1 MAGPISQYWAS
12 VGIRTDEKDLKKVDD
27 YLRRIE
33 SRLSKTTGKKG
44 LQVNLFVDE
53 AKFHKHL
60 QGVMNRVGKSSPL
73 KLANVTIDPAAFSKS
88 VRETL
93 AKAQFKAP
101 ISAIVTRVSLQN
113 VRAQVA
119 AVLQGLPINI
129 RVGNVSSRGVSNRG
143 GDGSESVRR
152 RASLTGRGDP
162 SLQEFLMGRPDKSS
176 LSAGNRRYLDAIVGK
191 ATGGVGASPLSRMAI
206 QGGVGG
212 LARLGGGSILGRAA
226 GMAGLA
232 FGGPVGGTLGL
243 AAGGIMSMAG
253 TAFTSIWSGLG
264 KVITLPFQAIS
275 GAASAVTGAFY
286 RIALAAAPL
295 VMGFN
300 YVNRFVQKESQ
311 QQIALNTVSKSLGSS
326 GQAER
331 GWLMNMSNRDGMR
344 YDALIEPYTSFIASA
359 SPAMGLGMAKNV
371 FEAFTQFGMTRGAN
385 NVSMGLAMKAVSQ
398 MAGKGKIQAEE
409 MRGQLGDA
417 PGFGEMQ
424 GIFAQAY
431 QRSLGRTG
439 ADAKQGQ
446 KAIEELNAAMEK
458 GNVISSKVLPFVAEI
473 AKQMAA
479 GGIDEAR
486 MSSFAQQNRFMNQMR
501 EGRDA
506 FRTGGGEQGIAFFWQ
521 MMQKMGAWWVSN
533 GSTVGRY
540 FHAAMVGLD
549 GIRLGLMELW
559 QFASTGKPTAITD
572 WLKGHGLDVD
582 ALRDAMIRLRDAIK
596 QLLGIESNKVGDIL
610 TEITNRL
617 IIFINN
623 LSEIA
628 KAAARVASGVNDVK
642 EVTVEKYSR
651 FNADTPAGKTKTIF
665 GDLASQVMWATGF
678 DNTVFGKVLSA
689 SNPSLGGGLRKIIGG
704 TTDATMA
711 ATEGLY
717 NLGTGGGT
725 KPKLIPDTPGTF
737 KPEGWDTRFGDVS
750 PYARSPLPSQQNLN
764 VTLDVKGNAEVLGAL
779 MDERAKAAFPVMLS
793 NEIAKQVVN
802 APISGSR

>member
-1 MAGPISQYWAS
+1 MAGPLAAYWAS
-12 VGIRTDEKDLKKVDD
+12 IGVRTDEKDLKKVDD
-27 YLRRIE
+27 YLRKIE
-33 SRLSKTTGKKG
+33 ARLSKSTGKKG

-88 VRETL
+88 IRETL

-101 ISAIVTRVSLQN
+101 ISAIVTRASLQN

-129 RVGNVSSRGVSNRG
+129 RVGNVSSRGVSNRS
-143 GDGSESVRR
+143 GDGSESARR

-212 LARLGGGSILGRAA
+212 LARMGGSSILGRAA
-226 GMAGLA
+226 GMAGMA

-243 AAGGIMSMAG
+243 AAGGIMSMAV

-286 RIALAAAPL
+286 RIALAATPL

-300 YVNRFVQKESQ
+300 YINRFVQKESQ
-311 QQIALNTVSKSLGSS
+311 QQIALNTISKSLGSS

-331 GWLMNMSNRDGMR
+331 SWLMNMSNRDGMR
-344 YDALIEPYTSFIASA
+344 YDTLVEPFTSFVASA

-398 MAGKGKIQAEE
+398 MAGKGKVQAEE
-409 MRGQLGDA
+409 LRGQLGDA

-506 FRTGGGEQGIAFFWQ
+506 FRTGGGEQGVAFFWQ
-521 MMQKMGAWWVSN
+521 MMQKMGQWWVDN
-533 GSTVGRY
+533 G
-540 FHAAMVGLD
+540 A
-549 GIRLGLMELW
+549 
-559 QFASTGKPTAITD
+559 
-572 WLKGHGLDVD
+572 
-582 ALRDAMIRLRDAIK
+582 
-596 QLLGIESNKVGDIL
+596 
-610 TEITNRL
+610 
-617 IIFINN
+617 
-623 LSEIA
+623 
-628 KAAARVASGVNDVK
+628 
-642 EVTVEKYSR
+642 
-651 FNADTPAGKTKTIF
+651 
-665 GDLASQVMWATGF
+665 
-678 DNTVFGKVLSA
+678 
-689 SNPSLGGGLRKIIGG
+689 SLGGYFESAVRWLDTFRLGVYEFFQFAKTGQTNSFVEWVSDFGINLEAFRVEFVKMFENISRIFGGVGEETDLKTRIQNFGLRLQEILAEVNVVLAGIARFIE
-704 TTDATMA
+704 ATR
-711 ATEGLY
+711 GLSEKKWY
-717 NLGTGGGT
+717 ESYALLNPFSDLSKRSREATGGIMQAVGGVT
-725 KPKLIPDTPGTF
+725 GATTSAAGVFTDQVGVTSPTRTDYSLFGNGKGGYNNKTWIPIAPSELATRPSDVN
-737 KPEGWDTRFGDVS
+737 PEIPRVS
-750 PYARSPLPSQQNLN
+750 K
-764 VTLDVKGNAEVLGAL
+764 LDVRLDVQGNQELIAAL
-779 MDERAKAAFPVMLS
+779 MDERAKAAFPVLLS
-793 NEIAKQVVN
+793 SEIAKQVVN
-802 APISGSR
+802 APKSGSR